1 MGISMFGPK
10 DGKFAGTNVTVGSL
24 ASFLEN
30 SAKQI
35 VVDETGLTGHY
46 DFELQCDTTKSD
58 SIIAAIKEQFGFEVT
73 PGKRS
78 VEVLVV
84 EKTTGSAGVPLA
96 PAK

>member
-1 MGISMFGPK
+1 MLMPR
-10 DGKFAGTNVTVGSL
+10 DGKFVGINVGMGSL

-30 SAKQI
+30 SLKQL

-46 DFELQCDTTKSD
+46 DYELQCDYKNAD
-58 SIIAAIKEQFGFEVT
+58 SVIAAIKEQFGFEIT

-84 EKTTGSAGVPLA
+84 EIN